1 MHYHF
6 TFCFPFFLGWGGGGW
21 GVWGLKEQSI
31 YLYPAL
37 FSNAG
42 ELWQSHAIINFI
54 HYSYHEN
61 ASIKKLQNPIYI
73 YI

>member
-6 TFCFPFFLGWGGGGW
+6 TFCFPFFLG
-21 GVWGLKEQSI
+21 WGLKEQSI

-73 YI
+73 YIYEFQNPII